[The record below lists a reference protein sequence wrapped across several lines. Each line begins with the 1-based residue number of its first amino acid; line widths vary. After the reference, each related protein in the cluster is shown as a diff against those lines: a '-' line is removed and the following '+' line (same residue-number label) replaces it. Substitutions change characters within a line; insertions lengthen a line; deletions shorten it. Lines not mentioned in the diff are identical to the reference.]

1 MKLINET
8 TFKPVLVGEYETDTD
23 LLKALYD
30 EYRRV
35 CKDDHVYYE
44 ATMYRVEDYAI
55 KLDSKTIPDLIYI
68 IEGNMIITAL
78 RGITDA
84 IIYYEHRETD
94 DEIEKVAL
102 ENSLKALKAARDDL
116 LERSSKLKDI
126 YDWYK

>member
-1 MKLINET
+1 MRLINET

-35 CKDDHVYYE
+35 CGDEHVYYE

-68 IEGNMIITAL
+68 IEGNMIISTL
-78 RGITDA
+78 REITDA
-84 IIYYEHRETD
+84 IIDYERREAGN
-94 DEIEKVAL
+94 EIEKIAFDG
-102 ENSLKALKAARDDL
+102 SLKALEAARGDL
-116 LERSSKLKDI
+116 LERSFKLKDI
-126 YDWYK
+126 YNWYK